1 VHTLHLIINGIGQ
14 ALRSTRR
21 KFLFL
26 GLTLLM
32 FLILFST
39 PILTIQGNSLAFQ
52 LSITRGT
59 DVAIV
64 LLLSSL
70 LSLVVTLQLERKRCQ
85 KGCHINTA
93 TMAGMGSMGVAG
105 TAFTGLL
112 ATGACSSCLVGILG
126 FVGIGS
132 AVAFTIL
139 DYRWYIVWAVIVLSV
154 LFIMLT
160 AKNIGRTLR

>member
-1 VHTLHLIINGIGQ
+1 MHTLYLIINGIGQ

-59 DVAIV
+59 DVAIL

-70 LSLVVTLQLERKRCQ
+70 LSLVIILQLERRRCG
-85 KGCHINTA
+85 KACHTNTA
-93 TMAGMGSMGVAG
+93 SMVGMGSTGVVG
-105 TAFTGLL
+105 TAFAGLL
-112 ATGACSSCLVGILG
+112 ATAACSSCIVGVLG
-126 FVGIGS
+126 FIGIGS
-132 AVAFTIL
+132 AVAFALL
-139 DYRWYIVWAVIVLSV
+139 DYRWYIVWAIIVLSV

-160 AKNIGRTLR
+160 AKSIGRTFR